1 MSATVTGPTIRRGK
15 SSGDIWT
22 PWEFI
27 RAVEKKFGPLAVD
40 FAASGPVSAKA
51 PVWLTPKQDAFTYNW
66 ANLLACA
73 GDGLGL
79 GWLNCEY
86 GDIAPWAKKCAMEA
100 ERGWKGF
107 LLVPGSIGAN
117 WYWNFVEPFAD
128 VWSVGRMVFDNC
140 FNKDGKPITTP
151 YPKDLILCHYH
162 ERYAR
167 PQRMRRWRWN
177 Q

>member
-1 MSATVTGPTIRRGK
+1 MSAVITGPTIKRGK

-40 FAASGPVSAKA
+40 FASSGPQSAKA
-51 PVWLTPKQDAFTYNW
+51 PIWITPEQDAFTVNW
-66 ANLLACA
+66 ANALANA
-73 GDGLGL
+73 GDGAGL

-86 GDIAPWAKKCAMEA
+86 GDIAPWANKCAMES
-100 ERGWKGF
+100 EQSWRGL

-117 WYWNFVEPFAD
+117 WYWNYVEPYSN
-128 VWSVGRMVFDNC
+128 VYSVGRMVFDNC
-140 FNKDGKPITTP
+140 FDKNGQPVTTP
-151 YPKDLILCHYH
+151 YPKDLILCHYD
-162 ERYAR
+162 RDAPR
-167 PQRMRRWRWN
+167 QKMQRWRWN